1 MTVDV
6 KSLKVL
12 IEAGAIK
19 KIRVIAEGSH
29 FYMEIVTQ
37 GGSTIVNTLKGSLKT
52 WATLDAA
59 AKWIHSMGIGTL
71 QVELEKWQPNQR
83 GLKL

>member
-1 MTVDV
+1 MDI

-19 KIRVIAEGSH
+19 KIRVIGEGSH
-29 FYMEIVTQ
+29 FHMEIFTQ
-37 GGSTIVNTLKGSLKT
+37 TGSSIVKTLKGKLKT

-59 AKWIHSMGIGTL
+59 AKWIHSMGIGSL
-71 QVELEKWQPNQR
+71 QVELEKWQPGQR
-83 GLKL
+83 SLRL

>member
-1 MTVDV
+1 MDS

-19 KIRVIAEGSH
+19 KIRIVGEGSH
-29 FYMEIVTQ
+29 FYMEIITQ
-37 GGSTIVNTLKGSLKT
+37 GSSSIVNTLKGKLKT

-59 AKWIHSMGIGTL
+59 AKWIHSMGIGSL
-71 QVELEKWQPNQR
+71 HVELDKWQPSQR
-83 GLKL
+83 GFKL